1 MDPFDEV
8 GLETVTAHVMV
19 NNAASERSLEKA
31 GFRLAEPGLLEDW
44 GKEELVEVDKFVY
57 EASFENR

>member
-19 NNAASERSLEKA
+19 KNAASERSLEKV